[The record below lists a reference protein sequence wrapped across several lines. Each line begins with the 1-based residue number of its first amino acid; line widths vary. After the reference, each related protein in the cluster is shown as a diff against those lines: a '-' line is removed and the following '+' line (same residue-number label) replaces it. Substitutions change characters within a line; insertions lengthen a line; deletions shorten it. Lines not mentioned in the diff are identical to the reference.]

1 MYGRSCRPSRSET
14 APALGLGGLVE
25 QLVVDAVVG
34 DVDAG
39 RVGAE
44 HPDQL
49 VPGRLGRH
57 DQPGGAAGRGADRG
71 LVERGRDRVVRVGVG
86 EERQVVDG
94 HHGRGAGP
102 QRHRVVRRVDHL
114 GSDLLG
120 HQRQAALLPGQPG
133 GPVRDRGGRGDH
145 AGAGHEAAV
154 AFLVGPLADEGQ
166 IGSRRLQG
174 ADQSVDVA
182 PDGAAVSGHC
192 GRVDKHTRRHGQSFP
207 FREQV
212 LSGRGG
218 LRPPPWRRMPRQ
230 DRAYALAGN
239 NAASRRRRTGRG
251 GGPRGSVHPGA
262 IAELPGL
269 TGARLRRCPGLGL
282 RR

>member
-1 MYGRSCRPSRSET
+1 M
-14 APALGLGGLVE
+14 
-25 QLVVDAVVG
+25 
-34 DVDAG
+34 
-39 RVGAE
+39 RVGSAPSTRTSSSLVALDGTISRVARRAE
-44 HPDQL
+44 VRIADL
-49 VPGRLGRH
+49 KNV
-57 DQPGGAAGRGADRG
+57 AATG
-71 LVERGRDRVVRVGVG
+71 LCASGSVKNVRSWMVTTVGS
-86 EERQVVDG
+86 
-94 HHGRGAGP
+94 AGP

-114 GSDLLG
+114 GADLLG

-145 AGAGHEAAV
+145 ACAGHKAAV
-154 AFLVGPLADEGQ
+154 ALLVGPLAGDGE

-182 PDGAAVSGHC
+182 PDGAAVSGHG

-207 FREQV
+207 FPEQV

-239 NAASRRRRTGRG
+239 NAASRRRRAGRG
-251 GGPRGSVHPGA
+251 GGPRCSVHPGA